1 MRDTLSPRQQV
12 VRAALVLLGLVGLA
26 GGTLQLLLGQPETTP
41 RLDNVHRFM
50 AGIYLGSALIAL
62 WAGVTIARQGRLVQ
76 LVALAVLLGGAGRL
90 VSMVR
95 VGVPEPAALWWGYLA
110 PELLLPILILLLHRR
125 APGAP

>member
-125 APGAP
+125 ASGAP